1 MPNKHYKARAGD
13 FLKTEKPALTIGIEE
28 EYLLVDRETRE
39 LASDPP
45 SELFAECE
53 KHVPG
58 LVRPEFMKAQI
69 EVGTSVCKTVSEA
82 RGQLA
87 HLRSTI
93 REISANYGLVPIA
106 ASTHPSSEWKAQTHT
121 DKDRY
126 NVLADD
132 MQVVARRLLISGMHV
147 HIGIE
152 DNNFRIDLLNQASY
166 FLPHLLALST
176 SSPFWRGDDTGLQSY
191 RISVF
196 DELPRTGLPARFE
209 TYDEYRRHI
218 DVLIKTGVI
227 PDATMIWWDLRPSD
241 KFPTVE
247 MRITDI
253 CTYLDDAVAIAALYQ
268 CLARMLYRLRLGN
281 QRWRLYDN
289 ILVNENRWR
298 AQRYGTEGG
307 MIDFGKAEM
316 VDFKELMEELT
327 ELVAIDAQ
335 ELGCVDEI
343 NHIHTIVS
351 RGTSASLQ
359 RKVYNEKIKS
369 GASAQDALNAV
380 VDWLA
385 EATHQY

>member
-1 MPNKHYKARAGD
+1 MKS
-13 FLKTEKPALTIGIEE
+13 EEPALTIGIEE

-45 SELFAECE
+45 GELFAECE

-69 EVGTSVCKTVSEA
+69 EVGTSVCKTANEA
-82 RGQLA
+82 RAQLA

-93 REISANYGLVPIA
+93 REISTNYGLVPIA

-227 PDATMIWWDLRPSD
+227 PDATMIWWDLRLSD

-268 CLARMLYRLRLGN
+268 CIARMLYRLRLSN

-327 ELVAIDAQ
+327 ELVAIDAK

-343 NHIHTIVS
+343 NHIHTIIS

-369 GASAQDALNAV
+369 GAPAQDALNAV

>member
-1 MPNKHYKARAGD
+1 
-13 FLKTEKPALTIGIEE
+13 LKSEEPALTIGIEE

-45 SELFAECE
+45 GELFAECE

-69 EVGTSVCKTVSEA
+69 EVGTSVCKTANEA
-82 RGQLA
+82 RAQLA

-93 REISANYGLVPIA
+93 REISTNYGLVPIA

-227 PDATMIWWDLRPSD
+227 PDATMIWWDLRLSD

-268 CLARMLYRLRLGN
+268 CIARMLYRLRLSN

-327 ELVAIDAQ
+327 ELVAIDAK

-343 NHIHTIVS
+343 NHIHTIIS

-369 GASAQDALNAV
+369 GAPAQDALNAV

>member
-1 MPNKHYKARAGD
+1 MPIKHCKARRGN
-13 FLKTEKPALTIGIEE
+13 FLKSEEPALTIGIEE

-45 SELFAECE
+45 GELFAECE

-69 EVGTSVCKTVSEA
+69 EVGTSVCKTANEA
-82 RGQLA
+82 RAQLA

-93 REISANYGLVPIA
+93 REISTNYGLVPIA

-227 PDATMIWWDLRPSD
+227 PDATMIWWDLRLSD

-268 CLARMLYRLRLGN
+268 CIARMLYRLRLSN

-327 ELVAIDAQ
+327 ELVAIDAK

-343 NHIHTIVS
+343 NHIHTIIS

-369 GASAQDALNAV
+369 GAPAQDALNAV